1 MKKLGI
7 ILTAAAVL
15 FAFAVPAF
23 ATNATYSG
31 EFTFGAMT
39 PFDAPKGAIG
49 FSNMYT
55 DVSLAVDDYNTIL
68 FELAGSLAF
77 TQELM
82 LVTPDPASPIG
93 VDIAQGAVFK
103 VPYFQLETDLGKA
116 LGLPVELKSTAG
128 LTSLYSSKYEVTGHA
143 YERTLVRSWIDP
155 LAWKFEVGTDMAT
168 VDFGLGFG
176 EGADTLNDL
185 GVLVTVP
192 EVGPASV
199 EAWYLAQDNAD
210 YKGKVGFDVK
220 ATDLVNG
227 MLSVAA
233 GFMDD
238 TAMETW
244 AYGVGASVV
253 YEPATLGVSLNGT
266 DTDTVNQLGID
277 LDAML
282 TDIYG
287 ATAAVGLSLA
297 DGMDTFQGAD
307 LSVYAKAG
315 AATWRV
321 GYVITDGNGYTYGCA
336 VGGPDGGLYVN
347 ADIDF

>member
-7 ILTAAAVL
+7 ILTVAAVL
-15 FAFAVPAF
+15 FAFAIPVF
-23 ATNATYSG
+23 ASEDTFTG

-55 DVSLAVDDYNTIL
+55 DVSLAVDDYNTVL

-77 TQELM
+77 TQ
-82 LVTPDPASPIG
+82 
-93 VDIAQGAVFK
+93 DIATFTVDPVTGDVTINQGAMFK
-103 VPYFQLETDLGKA
+103 VPYFQLTTDLGAA
-116 LGLPVELKSTAG
+116 LGLPVGLKNTAG

-143 YERTLVRSWIDP
+143 YERTKVRSWIDP
-155 LAWKFEVGTDMAT
+155 LAWKFQVGTDMAT
-168 VDFGLGFG
+168 VDLGLGFG
-176 EGADTLNDL
+176 EGLEDLNDI

-220 ATDLVNG
+220 ATGLVGG

-238 TAMETW
+238 MAMETW

-253 YEPATLGVSLNGT
+253 YSPATIGVSLNG
-266 DTDTVNQLGID
+266 DDVNTVDQLGID
-277 LDAML
+277 VDAML
-282 TDIYG
+282 TDNYG
-287 ATAAVGLSLA
+287 ATVAAGLSLA

-315 AATWRV
+315 AATWRL
-321 GYVITDGNGYTYGCA
+321 GYVITDGNGYYYGCA
-336 VGGPDGGLYVN
+336 VGGPDGGLYLN